1 MKFKNYL
8 EEVKKFTN
16 EILIPNETLLEDE
29 GNVSKD
35 IIQDIIDIGLF
46 GISIPEQYGG
56 AGYNMEEQILLTFEF
71 TRASA
76 VYRSR
81 FSTTIGLC
89 SQALLDFGTE
99 EQKEKYLPGMAK
111 GEIVG
116 SFALTEPNA
125 GSDALSLETEAIK
138 NDNGYTINGT
148 KRYITNAPYANVF
161 LVMAKTDSLAKGSRG
176 ISSFL
181 VDSKLDG
188 IKIGETPKM
197 LGQKGSVSPEVF
209 FKDCNVGM
217 DSLLG
222 GKEGGGLGPA
232 LRGINHARLHVAGT
246 CVGQA
251 KRLISEA
258 IKFANNRK
266 QFNQSISEMPT
277 IQNLI
282 ADSYSEMLA
291 AEALTLKAAKEF
303 DKGHIPETE
312 ISSAKYFSSEMV
324 SKVADRALQIMGG
337 AGYMEDNPITRFYR
351 DTRLFRLYEGT
362 SQIQQR
368 NIARKL
374 IKNEDQR

>member
-1 MKFKNYL
+1 MSFKKYL
-8 EEVKKFTN
+8 KEIKKLTD
-16 EILIPNETLLEDE
+16 EILIPNEEELENN
-29 GNVSKD
+29 GFVSEK
-35 IIQDIIDIGLF
+35 IMQKIIDKGLF
-46 GISIPEQYGG
+46 GISIPEEYGG
-56 AGYNMEEQILLTFEF
+56 LNFNMKEQILLTFEF

-89 SQALLDFGTE
+89 SQAILDFGTE
-99 EQKEKYLPGMAK
+99 EQKQKFLPGMAK
-111 GEIVG
+111 GKIVG

-125 GSDALSLETEAIK
+125 GSDASSLETEAIK
-138 NDNGYTINGT
+138 EGDSYIINGR
-148 KRYITNAPYANVF
+148 KKYITNAPYANVF
-161 LVMAKTDSLAKGSRG
+161 LVMAKTDLSAKGSNG

-181 VDSKLDG
+181 VDSNLKG
-188 IKIGETPKM
+188 IEIGKTPKM
-197 LGQKGSVSPEVF
+197 LGQIGSSSPEVH
-209 FKDCNVGM
+209 FKNCKVNKDN
-217 DSLLG
+217 LLG
-222 GKEGGGLGPA
+222 KKEGGGLKPA

-258 IKFANNRK
+258 ITFANTRV
-266 QFNQSISEMPT
+266 QFDQTISQMPS

-291 AEALTLKAAKEF
+291 AEALTLNAAEKF
-303 DKGHIPETE
+303 DSGVIPETE

-337 AGYMEDNPITRFYR
+337 AGYMEDNAITRLYR

-374 IKNEDQR
+374 IKK

>member
-1 MKFKNYL
+1 MTNFDKYL
-8 EEVKKFTN
+8 EEIKNLTD
-16 EILIPNETLLEDE
+16 EILIPNEEELENE
-29 GNVSKD
+29 GFVSESIMKK
-35 IIQDIIDIGLF
+35 IIDNGLF
-46 GISIPEQYGG
+46 GISIPEEFGG
-56 AGYNMEEQILLTFEF
+56 MNFNMKEQILLTFEF

-89 SQALLDFGTE
+89 SQAILDFGTE
-99 EQKEKYLPGMAK
+99 EQKQKYLPGMAR

-125 GSDALSLETEAIK
+125 GSDASSLETEAIK
-138 NDNGYTINGT
+138 EGDNYVINGR
-148 KRYITNAPYANVF
+148 KKYITNAPYADIF
-161 LVMAKTDSLAKGSRG
+161 LVMAKTDSSAKGSEG
-176 ISSFL
+176 ISSFI

-188 IKIGETPKM
+188 IKIGKTPKM
-197 LGQKGSVSPEVF
+197 LGQIGSASPEVY
-209 FKDCNVGM
+209 FKNCKVDKNY
-217 DSLLG
+217 LLG
-222 GKEGGGLGPA
+222 GKEGGGLKPA

-251 KRLISEA
+251 KRLINEA
-258 IKFANNRK
+258 IAFANNRI
-266 QFNQSISEMPT
+266 QFDQTISQMPS

-291 AEALTLKAAKEF
+291 AEALTLKAAERF
-303 DKGHIPETE
+303 DTGVIPETE

-324 SKVADRALQIMGG
+324 SKVADNAVQIMGG
-337 AGYMEDNPITRFYR
+337 AGYMEDNAITRLYR

-374 IKNEDQR
+374 IIK